1 MTFIQNSIE
10 INFDAVNGLK
20 PCIGEPAKDK
30 QVEVQYASEWKNK
43 AKNSKDVERIKFDY
57 DWTFTS
63 NYKGDYRK
71 LGGDE
76 EKKGDG
82 DNENDYG
89 LRVDKNVSDRF
100 NMEYLR
106 DTTAPIK
113 WHCHSILYE
122 DELSDNGMSQLL
134 VRCRVM
140 PKCFLILC
148 RYWLRVDNVII
159 RINDTRIYHEFG
171 KDHIL
176 RHYQEQETKWNE
188 LTKKYPMQQL
198 MQFTEPSKF
207 ADKIDIIH
215 SVYDKIYL
223 S

>member
-1 MTFIQNSIE
+1 MV
-10 INFDAVNGLK
+10 FDAIYGLK
-20 PCIGEPAKDK
+20 PCLGEPAKDK

-43 AKNSKDVERIKFDY
+43 ARNSKDVERIKFDY
-57 DWTFTS
+57 DWTFTT

-71 LGGDE
+71 LNGNDNDDDDDD
-76 EKKGDG
+76 KKENDDG
-82 DNENDYG
+82 DNDIG
-89 LRVDKNVSDRF
+89 LKVDKDVGDRF
-100 NMEYLR
+100 NMVLLR
-106 DTTAPIK
+106 DTTSPIL

-176 RHYQEQETKWNE
+176 RHYQEKESKWNE
-188 LTKKYPMQQL
+188 LTKKYPMIQL
-198 MQFTEPSKF
+198 MQFTEPNKF
-207 ADKIDIIH
+207 ADKIDIH

-223 S
+223 